1 MADELNAFQRFT
13 KRLTPSGREELK
25 RLNYNQSLASALDR
39 SVYGYNTQSGYFPS
53 DKLEDIGNGS
63 GNSAV
68 AACLTVLATAFAE
81 PRLQVFREDEAGQD
95 KQLAKHPI
103 SKLFKRPNPFMSG
116 AILSH
121 YLVSSIS
128 VEGDAYLYKNR
139 NKKGQVV
146 QLVPLMPAFV
156 NPKGN
161 TERLITHYDYTPA
174 NDTVQLPTSD
184 IVHIRTGV
192 DPNDHRRGYAPI
204 KTVLREILGDE
215 AAGQY
220 STALLH
226 NMAIPGVILSPS
238 SDAMGGPTREE
249 AEAISEMYKSK
260 FGGANRGM
268 PMVLTGS
275 MNIDVVSFSP
285 QDMNLIE
292 LRRLPEERVAAVM
305 GVPAVL
311 AGLGAGLNSAT
322 YNNTREL
329 REYFTEQKLVPLWRT
344 VADELTYQLLP
355 EFENNDN
362 IYCKYDVESV
372 RALSQDQDELYK
384 RMNQAVSGGWATI
397 GEARNMVGLPAD
409 DTHNV
414 YLRPLNMQQ
423 VNASEVPAQEDA
435 EDTSIP
441 VGQDDPLDIPVSSI
455 DQTFVSQE
463 ELEKKDVYDTDA
475 GLPESTRQ
483 NLTPTST
490 RNKDVFQTREAAERR
505 AEELGCEGSHTMQVE
520 GMTIY
525 MPCSSHES
533 YQNSKKQYLDVMVQ
547 ELKVSLEEAEVM
559 YERGDNLYSPEE
571 KVALAEDVFDNPG
584 EAMERSKELSCEIG
598 VHTHEMEDGKTVF
611 MPCKTH
617 EEYHE
622 ATGGD
627 KPAPKSAKAEGDT
640 NFPSPGD
647 NQLVRISNSKYK
659 QFPYSYAKAL
669 KEDYPEIWRMAGNGG
684 NPPTSFTGNDA
695 FARWTKYQ
703 AGDRSESV
711 LNWVRRRERY
721 MGRHQNDKRLN
732 GTIAA
737 IKWGGVLNIGVPAMK
752 AIINERKKLVRER
765 RKKAADLADEMAM
778 KAVSARIRKILR
790 DKVTKHNAGNP
801 KFRTTTG
808 TLAKVF
814 NRGVGAYRTNPGS
827 VRGNVRSADQWALA
841 RVNGF
846 LRALRTGRFKRTPY
860 DTDLLP
866 SGHPAKKR
874 GKKAESVRT
883 GQSVSWSIDKSPQP
897 PSTVHGVVVSV
908 NSQDK
913 EATMQVWAIMEDGS
927 HKRTDRRVTMPISSL
942 RIISDITK

>member
-1 MADELNAFQRFT
+1 MANELNAFQRFT
-13 KRLTPSGREELK
+13 KRLTPSGRDELK
-25 RLNYNQSLASALDR
+25 RLNFNQSLASALDR

-68 AACLTVLATAFAE
+68 AACLSVLATAFAE

-161 TERLITHYDYTPA
+161 TERLITHYEYTPA
-174 NDTVQLPTSD
+174 TDTVDLPTED
-184 IVHIRTGV
+184 IIHIRTGI

-238 SDAMGGPTREE
+238 GDAMGGPTREE
-249 AEAISEMYKSK
+249 AEAISEMYKTK
-260 FGGANRGM
+260 FGGANRGQ
-268 PMVLTGS
+268 PMVLTGA

-285 QDMNLIE
+285 SDMNLIE

-355 EFENNDN
+355 EFDTNDN
-362 IYCKYDVESV
+362 IYCKYDVENV

-384 RMNQAVSGGWATI
+384 RMNSAVSGGWATI
-397 GEARNMVGLPAD
+397 GEARNLVGLPAD
-409 DTHNV
+409 DSHNV

-441 VGQDDPLDIPVSSI
+441 VGQDDPLEIPQASI

-463 ELEKKDVYDTDA
+463 ELEKKDIMDTGDGA
-475 GLPESTRQ
+475 PESTRQ
-483 NLTPTST
+483 AIAVTPTRGMDMFT
-490 RNKDVFQTREAAERR
+490 TQEAAEKR
-505 AEELGCEGSHTMQVE
+505 AEQIGCEGSHTHQIEDV
-520 GMTIY
+520 TYY
-525 MPCSSHES
+525 MPCASHDS
-533 YQNSKKQYLDVMVQ
+533 YENTKKSYIDKMVE
-547 ELKVSLEEAEVM
+547 ELKVSLEEAEAM
-559 YERGDNLYSPEE
+559 YERGDDLHSPEE
-571 KVALAEDVFDNPG
+571 K
-584 EAMERSKELSCEIG
+584 
-598 VHTHEMEDGKTVF
+598 
-611 MPCKTH
+611 
-617 EEYHE
+617 
-622 ATGGD
+622 
-627 KPAPKSAKAEGDT
+627 AKDDT

-647 NQLVRISNSKYK
+647 NLAVRITNSKYK
-659 QFPYSYAKAL
+659 QFPFGYAKSL
-669 KEDYPEIWRMAGNGG
+669 KEDYPEIWRLAGNGG

-695 FARWTKYQ
+695 FRRWSAYQ
-703 AGDRSESV
+703 SGDRSESV

-790 DKVTKHNAGNP
+790 DKVTKHNASNP

-846 LRALRTGRFKRTPY
+846 LRALRTGRFKRKPY

-866 SGHPAKKR
+866 SGHPSKSSKSES
-874 GKKAESVRT
+874 KAESVNV
-883 GQSVSWSIDKSPQP
+883 GESVSWSIDKSPQP

-908 NSQDK
+908 NSGDK

-927 HKRTDRRVTMPISSL
+927 HEKTDRRVTMPISTL

>member
-25 RLNYNQSLASALDR
+25 RLNFNQSLASALDR

-68 AACLTVLATAFAE
+68 AACLSVLATAFAE
-81 PRLQVFREDEAGQD
+81 PKLQVFREDEAGQD

-156 NPKGN
+156 TPKGN
-161 TERLITHYDYTPA
+161 VERLITHYEYTPTT
-174 NDTVQLPTSD
+174 DTVDLPVND
-184 IVHIRTGV
+184 IVHIRTGI

-238 SDAMGGPTREE
+238 GDAMGGPTREE
-249 AEAISEMYKSK
+249 AEAISEMYKTK
-260 FGGANRGM
+260 FGGANRGQ
-268 PMVLTGS
+268 PMVLTGA

-285 QDMNLIE
+285 TDMNLIE

-362 IYCKYDVESV
+362 IYCKYDIESV

-435 EDTSIP
+435 EDPSIP
-441 VGQDDPLDIPVSSI
+441 IGEDDPLDIPAVSI

-463 ELEKKDVYDTDA
+463 ELEKKDIMDTGDA
-475 GLPESTRQ
+475 VPESTRQ
-483 NLTPTST
+483 AISVTPTRGMDMFVS
-490 RNKDVFQTREAAERR
+490 RES
-505 AEELGCEGSHTMQVE
+505 AEERAKQIGCEGSHSHEIE
-520 GMTIY
+520 GMTYY
-525 MPCSSHES
+525 MPCASHES
-533 YQNSKKQYLDVMVQ
+533 YENSKKAYIANMVE
-547 ELKVSLEEAEVM
+547 ELKVSLEEAEAM
-559 YERGDNLYSPEE
+559 YERGDDLHSPEE
-571 KVALAEDVFDNPG
+571 KAALDEDIFDNPG
-584 EAMERSKELSCEIG
+584 EAMNRSKELSCAIG
-598 VHTHEMEDGKTVF
+598 VHTHDVNGKTVF

-617 EEYHE
+617 DEYEE
-622 ATGGD
+622 AIKD
-627 KPAPKSAKAEGDT
+627 KTKSKDIT

-647 NQLVRISNSKYK
+647 DQLVRITNSKYK
-659 QFPYSYAKAL
+659 QFPFAYAKAL
-669 KEDYPEIWRMAGNGG
+669 KEDYPEIWRLAGNGG

-866 SGHPAKKR
+866 AGHPAKKR

-883 GQSVSWSIDKSPQP
+883 GQSVSWSIDKSPEP